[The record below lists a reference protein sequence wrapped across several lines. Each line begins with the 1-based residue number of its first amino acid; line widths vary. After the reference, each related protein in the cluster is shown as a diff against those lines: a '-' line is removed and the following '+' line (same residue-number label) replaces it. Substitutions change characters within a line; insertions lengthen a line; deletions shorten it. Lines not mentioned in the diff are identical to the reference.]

1 MTTSPSITPAK
12 PETAASEP
20 QASSVKSQASADSK
34 KNVINDI
41 RAKWGKFSEQE
52 LSAIKDRDDLVNQV
66 AAKYSLDK
74 AQALNDVNGV
84 LKDRQI

>member
-12 PETAASEP
+12 PETVASQP

-34 KNVINDI
+34 KNAINDI